1 MVSTAQILAERALQV
16 SCGRQCVEWAIGLLE
31 SGHEGIPICRL
42 SAHLPPHNHFELAS
56 LRDLILCELGLIE
69 TSIEDSITMYAAEL
83 LEAADNGQSDVDTAI
98 AEVKDLCI
106 ANDYQS
112 NIYDFYALYFARA
125 DLREQNF
132 QYYYPDADR
141 SNIDEVT
148 RKRVREFVAE
158 QRHRGITK
166 RSTGAADNAG
176 F

>member
-16 SCGRQCVEWAIGLLE
+16 SCGRQCVDWAIGLLE
-31 SGHEGIPICRL
+31 TGHDSLLVCRL

-56 LRDLILCELGLIE
+56 LRDQILCELGLMDI
-69 TSIEDSITMYAAEL
+69 SIDDAITMYAAEL
-83 LEAADNGQSDVDTAI
+83 LKAADNGQSDFDTAI

-148 RKRVREFVAE
+148 RKRVHEFVAE
-158 QRHRGITK
+158 QRNLGK
-166 RSTGAADNAG
+166 KEADDKKEKPSH
-176 F
+176 